1 MICHLNFRFHLG
13 ASWFHSDELEMDGT
27 ATMIPRRE
35 PIKTVKVF
43 QVSRSKLQCLSVILI
58 DVLLHF

>member
-1 MICHLNFRFHLG
+1 MTGVFFYLFCVG

-35 PIKTVKVF
+35 PIKAVKVH
-43 QVSRSKLQCLSVILI
+43 QVGVNFTVFSVAFNSI
-58 DVLLHF
+58 D